1 MTTKRKAYVRPMTS
15 TWWKKLPFYRFYM
28 LREGTAVPA
37 VWFSIELIFGLFALK
52 HGAESWMGF
61 VGFLQNPVVVILN
74 LIALAAALLHTK
86 TWFELA
92 PKAANIIVKD
102 EKMGPEPI
110 IKGLWVVTAV
120 VTVVILP
127 LGLFPG
133 DALSYERVLAFAQS
147 FIGRAFLFLMIVLPL
162 WCGLHRM
169 HHAMHDLKI
178 HVPSGKWVFY
188 GLAAILTVVTAIG
201 ILTI

>member
-28 LREGTAVPA
+28 LREGTAA
-37 VWFSIELIFGLFALK
+37 LAAWFSIELIFGLFALK

-74 LIALAAALLHTK
+74 LIVLAAALLHTK

-110 IKGLWVVTAV
+110 IKGLWAVTAV
-120 VTVVILP
+120 ATVVILYV
-127 LGLFPG
+127 
-133 DALSYERVLAFAQS
+133 ALY
-147 FIGRAFLFLMIVLPL
+147 
-162 WCGLHRM
+162 W
-169 HHAMHDLKI
+169 
-178 HVPSGKWVFY
+178 
-188 GLAAILTVVTAIG
+188 
-201 ILTI
+201 

>member
-1 MTTKRKAYVRPMTS
+1 MTTKRKPYVLPMTS

-52 HGAESWMGF
+52 NGPEAWAGF
-61 VGFLQNPVVVILN
+61 VDFLQNPVIVIIN
-74 LIALAAALLHTK
+74 LITLAAALLHTK

-110 IKGLWVVTAV
+110 IKSLWA
-120 VTVVILP
+120 VTVVATIVIL
-127 LGLFPG
+127 FV
-133 DALSYERVLAFAQS
+133 ALY
-147 FIGRAFLFLMIVLPL
+147 
-162 WCGLHRM
+162 W
-169 HHAMHDLKI
+169 
-178 HVPSGKWVFY
+178 
-188 GLAAILTVVTAIG
+188 
-201 ILTI
+201 

>member
-1 MTTKRKAYVRPMTS
+1 MTTKRKPYVRPMTC

-52 HGAESWMGF
+52 NGPEAWAGF
-61 VGFLQNPVVVILN
+61 VDFLQNPVIVIIN
-74 LIALAAALLHTK
+74 LITLAAALLHTK

-110 IKGLWVVTAV
+110 IKSLWA
-120 VTVVILP
+120 VTVVATIVIL
-127 LGLFPG
+127 FV
-133 DALSYERVLAFAQS
+133 ALY
-147 FIGRAFLFLMIVLPL
+147 
-162 WCGLHRM
+162 W
-169 HHAMHDLKI
+169 
-178 HVPSGKWVFY
+178 
-188 GLAAILTVVTAIG
+188 
-201 ILTI
+201 

>member
-1 MTTKRKAYVRPMTS
+1 MTTKRKAYVRPITS

-37 VWFSIELIFGLFALK
+37 VWFSIELIIGLFALK

-61 VGFLQNPVVVILN
+61 VAFLQNPVVVILN
-74 LIALAAALLHTK
+74 IIALAAALLHTK

-110 IKGLWVVTAV
+110 IKGLWAVTVVA
-120 VTVVILP
+120 TVVILFVA
-127 LGLFPG
+127 LF
-133 DALSYERVLAFAQS
+133 
-147 FIGRAFLFLMIVLPL
+147 
-162 WCGLHRM
+162 W
-169 HHAMHDLKI
+169 
-178 HVPSGKWVFY
+178 
-188 GLAAILTVVTAIG
+188 
-201 ILTI
+201 

>member
-1 MTTKRKAYVRPMTS
+1 MTTKRKPYVRSMTS

-52 HGAESWMGF
+52 NGPEAWAGF
-61 VGFLQNPVVVILN
+61 VDFLQNPVIVIIN
-74 LIALAAALLHTK
+74 LITLAAALLHTK

-110 IKGLWVVTAV
+110 IKGLWA
-120 VTVVILP
+120 VTVVATIVIL
-127 LGLFPG
+127 FV
-133 DALSYERVLAFAQS
+133 ALY
-147 FIGRAFLFLMIVLPL
+147 
-162 WCGLHRM
+162 W
-169 HHAMHDLKI
+169 
-178 HVPSGKWVFY
+178 
-188 GLAAILTVVTAIG
+188 
-201 ILTI
+201 